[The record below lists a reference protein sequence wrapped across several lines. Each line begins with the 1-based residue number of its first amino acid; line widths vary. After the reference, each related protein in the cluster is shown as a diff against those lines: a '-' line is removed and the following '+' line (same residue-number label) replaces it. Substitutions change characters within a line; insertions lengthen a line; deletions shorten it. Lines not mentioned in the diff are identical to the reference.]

1 MSCILL
7 EAKSFE
13 ALAVS
18 LCAHKVPVPS
28 PVAPNTTIAAVFAW
42 AALAW
47 EASAANGAA
56 YSYRYNEP
64 VAWHPLQVVH
74 GTPEAFT
81 AWLFAQEA
89 TAGRTARHRSELG
102 LLKLMRCLVYQL
114 VDASPGHKASDV
126 GAALDLVSQRIA
138 LSILQRLPAYA
149 DEPWG
154 DEVTP

>member
-1 MSCILL
+1 MSAILL
-7 EAKSFE
+7 SGVTFE
-13 ALAVS
+13 ALAAS

-47 EASAANGAA
+47 EASAANATA

-74 GTPEAFT
+74 GTLAAFT

-89 TAGRTARHRSELG
+89 AASRVARSPMG
-102 LLKLMRCLVYQL
+102 LLKLMRCLVYQI
-114 VDASPGHKASDV
+114 VDASPGQKAFEV
-126 GAALDLVSQRIA
+126 GAELDLVSQRIA
-138 LSILQRLPAYA
+138 LSIVQRLPAYQA
-149 DEPWG
+149 EQWG